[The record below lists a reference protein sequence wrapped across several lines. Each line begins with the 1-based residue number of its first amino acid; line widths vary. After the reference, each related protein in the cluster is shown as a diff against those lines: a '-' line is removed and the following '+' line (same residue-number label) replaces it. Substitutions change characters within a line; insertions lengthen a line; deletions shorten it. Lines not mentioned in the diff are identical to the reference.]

1 MKIHITRNG
10 EQHGPYPEAT
20 ARQFLEEGQ
29 LLPADLA
36 WHEGADGWK
45 PLSEVLG
52 TATLQPATPP
62 PPPPKPGASVG
73 AVVSKTVEENA
84 GASEPE
90 DPDEIHVTRKGK
102 AIGSYRR
109 DKAKERY
116 TAGVL
121 LPTDWAWHDGMGKDW
136 KPLNEVLGLPAPPP
150 EKKESSWQDPKDG
163 RSTDWQFKDGLLGN
177 LPSFLVPVFLVLSIA
192 LLVAGIFEVI
202 EYVKLNPGSSA
213 RDGFNWKAR
222 GMIMLGGISTY
233 KCIVRL
239 WRKSKE

>member
-1 MKIHITRNG
+1 MDIHITRNG

-20 ARQFLEEGQ
+20 ARQFLEAGQ

-52 TATLQPATPP
+52 AAAQPPATPP

-116 TAGVL
+116 AAGVL

-136 KPLNEVLGLPAPPP
+136 KPLNEVLGLRAPPP
-150 EKKESSWQDPKDG
+150 EKKESSWQDPNE
-163 RSTDWQFKDGLLGN
+163 F
-177 LPSFLVPVFLVLSIA
+177 PVFLVPVFLVLSIA
-192 LLVAGIFEVI
+192 LLVSGMFEMWEHSAHLTPWQREQLTPEERRI
-202 EYVKLNPGSSA
+202 PWYV
-213 RDGFNWKAR
+213 R
-222 GMIMLGGISTY
+222 GMVMIGGMSTWR
-233 KCIVRL
+233 CIVLLR
-239 WRKSKE
+239 RKSKE

>member
-1 MKIHITRNG
+1 MDIHITRNG

-20 ARQFLEEGQ
+20 ARQFLEAGQ

-52 TATLQPATPP
+52 AAAQPPATPP

-116 TAGVL
+116 NAGVL

-136 KPLNEVLGLPAPPP
+136 KPLNEVLGLRAPPP
-150 EKKESSWQDPKDG
+150 EKKESSWQDPKEG
-163 RSTDWQFKDGLLGN
+163 FVTVIGEF
-177 LPSFLVPVFLVLSIA
+177 PVFLVPVFLVLSIA
-192 LLVAGIFEVI
+192 LLVSGIFELTEHIMQRIPGERSVRGPN
-202 EYVKLNPGSSA
+202 YVRA
-213 RDGFNWKAR
+213 
-222 GMIMLGGISTY
+222 MIIIGGLSTWR
-233 KCIVRL
+233 CIVFL